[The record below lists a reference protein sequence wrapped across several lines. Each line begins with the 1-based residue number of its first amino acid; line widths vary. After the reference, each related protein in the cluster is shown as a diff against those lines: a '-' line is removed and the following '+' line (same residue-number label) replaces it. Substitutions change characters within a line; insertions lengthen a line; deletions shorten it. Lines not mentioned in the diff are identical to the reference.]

1 MLAAARMS
9 VIGTFQTS
17 GGFRCGDAISG
28 IADTWCYQAE
38 AVIPNSFR
46 FGLIETPE
54 KHIPPSS
61 IVISIVSR
69 WIGMEEVL
77 MREPNP
83 DKLNELVGK
92 LVGDLGAAIAGASI
106 LLGDRLGIYKAMADG
121 VPVTPA
127 ELAKKTG
134 LHERYLRE
142 WLSGQAASEYI
153 TYHSEQNKFSLSPEQ
168 AMAFAEEGSPAFFAG
183 AFDVAQSTY
192 LDEPKVAEAFR
203 TGKGVGWHEHSKCL
217 FSGTERFFRP
227 GYNANLV
234 SNWIPAL
241 EGVEA
246 KLKAGA
252 KVADVGCGHGAST
265 IVMAQAY
272 PKSEFFGFDYH
283 MPSIER
289 AKKAATEAGVAN
301 RITFAQAHAKDF
313 PAKSYDLV
321 AFFDCLHDMGDPVGA
336 GKHVKEALAKDG
348 TWMIVEPFA
357 HDNLKDSLN
366 PVGRV
371 YYGAST
377 FICTPASLS
386 QEVALGLGAQAGE
399 RRLRQVATEAGFRQF
414 RRATETPF
422 NMILEARP

>member
-1 MLAAARMS
+1 
-9 VIGTFQTS
+9 
-17 GGFRCGDAISG
+17 
-28 IADTWCYQAE
+28 
-38 AVIPNSFR
+38 
-46 FGLIETPE
+46 
-54 KHIPPSS
+54 
-61 IVISIVSR
+61 
-69 WIGMEEVL
+69 
-77 MREPNP
+77 MREPNS

-92 LVGDLGAAIAGASI
+92 LVRDLGAAIAGARI
-106 LLGDRLGIYKAMADG
+106 LLGDRLGLYKAMADG
-121 VPVTPA
+121 APVTSS

-134 LHERYLRE
+134 LHERYVRE
-142 WLSGQAASEYI
+142 WLSGQAASGYI
-153 TYHSEQNKFSLSPEQ
+153 DYHPEKNGFSLSPEQ

-183 AFDVAQSTY
+183 AFDVVQATY

-241 EGVEA
+241 DGVEE

-272 PKSEFFGFDYH
+272 PNSKFFGFDYH
-283 MPSIER
+283 TPSIER
-289 AKKAATEAGVAN
+289 AKIAAKEAGVGD
-301 RITFAQAHAKDF
+301 RITFAQANAKDF
-313 PAKSYDLV
+313 PAKGYDLV

-336 GKHVKEALAKDG
+336 GQHVKETLAKDG

-357 HDNLKDSLN
+357 HDNLKDNLN

-371 YYGAST
+371 FYGAST

-399 RRLRQVATEAGFRQF
+399 RRLRQVATEAGFTRF

-422 NMILEARP
+422 NMIFDVRS

>member
-1 MLAAARMS
+1 
-9 VIGTFQTS
+9 
-17 GGFRCGDAISG
+17 
-28 IADTWCYQAE
+28 
-38 AVIPNSFR
+38 
-46 FGLIETPE
+46 
-54 KHIPPSS
+54 
-61 IVISIVSR
+61 
-69 WIGMEEVL
+69 
-77 MREPNP
+77 MREPNS

-106 LLGDRLGIYKAMADG
+106 LLGDRLGLYKAMADG
-121 VPVTPA
+121 APVSSS

-134 LHERYLRE
+134 LHERYVRE
-142 WLSGQAASEYI
+142 WLSSQAASGYI
-153 TYHSEQNKFSLSPEQ
+153 DYDSEKNAFSLSPEQ

-183 AFDVAQSTY
+183 AFDVVQATY

-203 TGKGVGWHEHSKCL
+203 TGKGVGWHDHSKCL

-241 EGVEA
+241 DGLEE

-272 PKSEFFGFDYH
+272 PNSTFFGFDYH
-283 MPSIER
+283 VPSIDR
-289 AKKAATEAGVAN
+289 AKVAAREAGVED
-301 RITFAQAHAKDF
+301 RITFAQANAKDF
-313 PAKSYDLV
+313 PAKGYDLV

-336 GKHVKEALAKDG
+336 GRHVKETLAKDG

-357 HDNLKDSLN
+357 HDNLKDNLN
-366 PVGRV
+366 PVGRIF
-371 YYGAST
+371 YGAST

-399 RRLRQVATEAGFRQF
+399 RRLRQVATEAGFMRF

-422 NMILEARP
+422 NMIFDVRS